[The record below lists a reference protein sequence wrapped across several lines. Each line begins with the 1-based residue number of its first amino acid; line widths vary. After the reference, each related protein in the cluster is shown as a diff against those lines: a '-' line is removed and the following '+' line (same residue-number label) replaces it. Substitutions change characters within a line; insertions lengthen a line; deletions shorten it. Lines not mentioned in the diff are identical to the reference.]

1 MICKISESL
10 ELLWGKIAKT
20 ARNLTF
26 WENHHFVKKSDIFST
41 FGQIPQQICI
51 VRQPI
56 VLFCISNHKNQ
67 LYNTYNQVIKLLLVI
82 YDHFK
87 LNFRPFFGQ
96 ICTVIGY
103 ILAKIGFTFHA
114 ITFEPFLFRTWLT
127 PHFKAER
134 QGYNILKY

>member
-10 ELLWGKIAKT
+10 ELFWGK
-20 ARNLTF
+20 NS
-26 WENHHFVKKSDIFST
+26 ENREKSYILRKSLFCEKIRFFYT
-41 FGQIPQQICI
+41 FGQILNKYALLGNQ
-51 VRQPI
+51 
-56 VLFCISNHKNQ
+56 LYFFCIPNHKNQ

-87 LNFRPFFGQ
+87 LNFRPIFGQ

-103 ILAKIGFTFHA
+103 ILAKFGFTFHA

-127 PHFKAER
+127 PHFNAER
-134 QGYNILKY
+134 